1 MKDEKKSKQQL
12 IRELEQ
18 LRRRN
23 RELEKT
29 EAGASAAIAE
39 LSRALLSPMSIEDIS
54 YSVFEQARKL
64 TGSRFG
70 FVGYIDPETGHM
82 VGSTLTRDIWDDC
95 RVKDKDIVFKEFRGL
110 WGWVL
115 ESKKPLLTN
124 SPSTD
129 PRSSGTPEGH
139 IPIRRFLSA
148 PALIGE
154 TLVGQVSV
162 ANPERDY
169 NDRDLDLIE
178 RLATIFA
185 LAVRR
190 KRMDEE
196 LRRARKAVLEESEG
210 RFRLISEQSLLAI
223 IIIQDEVVKYANQA
237 YSDLTGYSN
246 EELLNWKP
254 LEYVKMIHPDDLILV
269 LGEVKEEI
277 ENKAGAI
284 RYQERLITKQGQLK
298 WIDTYSR
305 AIVYE
310 GRPAYMATIIDI
322 TEKKKAEEQAARQ
335 QKQLIQADKLAS
347 LGVLVAGV
355 AHEINNP
362 NQAIML
368 SGQILK
374 KAWEDMKLIL
384 EAYYRENGDFLLGG
398 INYSRMRD
406 AVADYLSGILESAGR
421 INAIVSDLKEFSRQ
435 DSPKLD
441 NIVNLNVV
449 VNSALT
455 LVSNMIKNSTR
466 NFKIEL
472 TSDLPVVKG
481 NFQRLEQVVINL
493 LQNACQALPNVER
506 SIFVAT
512 RYDKENREI
521 ILEIRDEGVG
531 IPPESILKIKDPFFT
546 TRRDTGGSGLGLS
559 VSSAIIEEH
568 GGSLNY
574 FSKPGQ
580 GTRAIVTLPLK
591 YSRAEG

>member
-29 EAGASAAIAE
+29 EAGASAAIAG

-82 VGSTLTRDIWDDC
+82 VSSTLTRDIWDDC

-162 ANPERDY
+162 ANSERDY

-322 TEKKKAEEQAARQ
+322 TEKKEAEEQAARQ

-466 NFKIEL
+466 NFKMEL
-472 TSDLPVVKG
+472 TPDLPVVKG

-512 RYDKENREI
+512 RYDKKNREI

>member
-1 MKDEKKSKQQL
+1 MKDEGKSKQQL

-23 RELEKT
+23 QELEKI
-29 EAGASAAIAE
+29 EAGASAAIAG

-54 YSVFEQARKL
+54 YSVLEQARKL

-70 FVGYIDPETGHM
+70 FVAHIDPETGHA

-115 ESKKPLLTN
+115 ENKKPLLTN
-124 SPSTD
+124 SPSAD
-129 PRSSGTPEGH
+129 PRSSGTPKEH

-154 TLVGQVSV
+154 TLVGQVAV
-162 ANPERDY
+162 ANSERDY
-169 NDRDLDLIE
+169 NDRDLALVE

-190 KRMDEE
+190 QRMEEE
-196 LRRARKAVLEESEG
+196 LRRSREAALEESEG

-223 IIIQDEVVKYANQA
+223 IIIQDEVVKYANRA
-237 YSDLTGYSN
+237 YSDLTAYSI
-246 EELLNWKP
+246 EEILNWKP
-254 LEYVKMIHPDDLILV
+254 LEYARTIHPDDLTLV
-269 LGEVKEEI
+269 LGEVREKI
-277 ENKAGAI
+277 ESNPAAI
-284 RYQERLITKQGQLK
+284 RYQERLITKQGEQK
-298 WIDTYSR
+298 WIETYSR

-310 GRPAYMATIIDI
+310 ERPAYMATIVDI

-398 INYSRMRD
+398 ISYSRMRD
-406 AVADYLSGILESAGR
+406 AVPDYLSGILESAGR
-421 INAIVSDLKEFSRQ
+421 INAIVGDLKEFSRQ
-435 DSPKLD
+435 DSPEL
-441 NIVNLNVV
+441 NNMVNLNIV

-466 NFKIEL
+466 NFKMEL
-472 TSDLPVVKG
+472 TPDLPAIKG

-493 LQNACQALPNVER
+493 LQNACQALPEVER
-506 SIFVAT
+506 GIFVAT
-512 RYDKENREI
+512 RYDKKNREI
-521 ILEIRDEGVG
+521 VLEVRDEGVG

-574 FSKPGQ
+574 FSQPEK
-580 GTRAIVTLPLK
+580 GTKAIVALPLK
-591 YSRAEG
+591 YSGAEG